1 MFSHAH
7 DMFIMMFKLNNKGAL
22 EVKDMS
28 LKYNNDVKPLYN
40 FTQVLKKTF
49 IIDNMQKK
57 IRLTLI

>member
-40 FTQVLKKTF
+40 FT
-49 IIDNMQKK
+49 
-57 IRLTLI
+57 